1 MGISSTVSHCSTD
14 DDLALLLWNVE
25 WMTAS
30 AALQAIMNC
39 MLISMNASMFDLLMT
54 TVTCKQ

>member
-30 AALQAIMNC
+30 AALQAIMN
-39 MLISMNASMFDLLMT
+39 ASMFDLLMT